1 MMTGM
6 FMLFNNDEYRE
17 HVEKIMRVLQELGLT
32 INEAKVYI
40 YLAKTGYKKATEV
53 AESVGIP
60 RTETYQ
66 ILNRLQS
73 KGLVKATL
81 EHPIRYVAIE
91 LNELLKTMINVGM
104 ERLKE
109 FERSRDEI
117 MRVWSA
123 LPEFAKT
130 TCEDKD
136 RFQILEGR
144 ENVYA
149 RMSSMIN
156 DATDEILIAC
166 NEVDALRLYNYG
178 IIDLLAGSKASTKI
192 ISNIQTSMVSMFID
206 LGLKNVRHVK
216 GKVPFMMI
224 RDGKEM
230 IYAIRNNSKN
240 DTTVLWTDSQAIIEA
255 MCMLFFLLWEKG
267 DKDKDGIEP

>member
-17 HVEKIMRVLQELGLT
+17 HVEKIMGVLQELGLT
-32 INEAKVYI
+32 MNEAKVYI

-81 EHPIRYVAIE
+81 EHPIRYSAIE

-123 LPEFAKT
+123 LPEFAKA

-149 RMSSMIN
+149 RISSMIN

-166 NEVDALRLYNYG
+166 NEVDALRLYNYD
-178 IIDLLAGSKASTKI
+178 IIDLLAESKASTKI

-216 GKVPFMMI
+216 GKLPFMMI

-255 MCMLFFLLWEKG
+255 MSMLFFLLWEKG

>member
-17 HVEKIMRVLQELGLT
+17 HVEKIMGVLQELGLT
-32 INEAKVYI
+32 MNEAKVYI

-255 MCMLFFLLWEKG
+255 MGMLFFLLWEKG

>member
-1 MMTGM
+1 
-6 FMLFNNDEYRE
+6 MLFNNDEYRE
-17 HVEKIMRVLQELGLT
+17 HVEKIMGVLQELGLT
-32 INEAKVYI
+32 MNEAKVYI

>member
-17 HVEKIMRVLQELGLT
+17 HVEKIMGVLQELGLT
-32 INEAKVYI
+32 MNEAKVYI

-267 DKDKDGIEP
+267 DKDEDGIEP